1 MIIQVYFP
9 DQSLLARQSDSLG
22 KLQAMRLLSRLIK
35 HSVLSTCKLFFKI
48 LSCFYLFAG
57 MTFGVLFID
66 IIYEQ
71 HLYIFLRTFY
81 YSLLLLYYN
90 SELHFQIKL
99 IIARL
104 SMFTLNFR
112 NVPYIG
118 IPINI
123 MLRNIRISHKELCFY
138 LWRYIM
144 LKFNG
149 NE

>member
-1 MIIQVYFP
+1 
-9 DQSLLARQSDSLG
+9 
-22 KLQAMRLLSRLIK
+22 
-35 HSVLSTCKLFFKI
+35 
-48 LSCFYLFAG
+48 

-90 SELHFQIKL
+90 SELRFQIKL
-99 IIARL
+99 ISARL